1 MLYLKR
7 INYTSVK
14 YEKKSEKSSIIE
26 GLLMFAFVNTIIG
39 FIYIEIIFVYLN
51 KMKIVYFLFASVL
64 FLINCRDEC
73 YGLASSKSECTE
85 YQLDDEEKKQGDSC
99 CFVKTKAE
107 IAGVTGEFK
116 ACGVFVKANVPDEVK
131 KAKKEEGV
139 KSVSVDCS
147 SNWLSI
153 TLLFVIFALCF

>member
-1 MLYLKR
+1 M
-7 INYTSVK
+7 
-14 YEKKSEKSSIIE
+14 KKNSGKSSIIE
-26 GLLMFAFVNTIIG
+26 GLLIFAFVNTIFG

-64 FLINCRDEC
+64 LLINCRDEC
-73 YGLASSKSECTE
+73 AGAASSKSECTD
-85 YQLDDEEKKQGDSC
+85 YQLKDSEKDEGDSC

-107 IAGVTGEFK
+107 ISGVTGEITVCAIFEK
-116 ACGVFVKANVPDEVK
+116 SKVVDEVK
-131 KAKKEEGV
+131 EAKKQEGV
-139 KSVSVDCS
+139 KSVSVECS